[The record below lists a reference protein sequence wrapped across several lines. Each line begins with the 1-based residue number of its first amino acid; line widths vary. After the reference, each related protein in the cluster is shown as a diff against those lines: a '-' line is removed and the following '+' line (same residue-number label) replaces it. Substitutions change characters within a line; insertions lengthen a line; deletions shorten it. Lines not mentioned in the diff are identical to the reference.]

1 MDLEVF
7 RRKLEAAEY
16 FSSILASRIPKSIC
30 KIYLF
35 GSVAKK
41 TFSMWSDIDLLIVLD
56 KLSEE
61 NLDMVAEAAFEAA
74 MKTGEPIET
83 VTMSILEFHSKA
95 PTPFLHEVLNYGVK
109 LYDRG
114 EAPAINS
121 LLHLADEYYSYALDA
136 FKEGKYRLTA
146 DTGYNAAE
154 LIVKALIILKNQ
166 PLAPSHEGIIQQ
178 FGRLYVTTGIVDKDI
193 GRKLYRALDL
203 RNKARYDATYIVNE
217 EEASMTFKLVEKLKD
232 IAKTVIKY

>member
-1 MDLEVF
+1 MGFEAF

-41 TFSMWSDIDLLIVLD
+41 KFSVESDVDLLIVLD

-61 NLDMVAEAAFEAA
+61 DLDMVAEAAFEAS

-95 PTPFLHEVLNYGVK
+95 STPFLHEVLNYGVK
-109 LYDRG
+109 LYDGG

-136 FKEGKYRLTA
+136 FKDGKYRLTI

-166 PLAPSHEGIIQQ
+166 PLAPSHGGIIQQ
-178 FGRLYVTTGIVDKDI
+178 FGRLYVTTGIVDKEI
-193 GRKLYRALDL
+193 GKKLYRALDL
-203 RNKARYDATYIVNE
+203 RNKARYDATYIATE
-217 EEASMTFKLVEKLKD
+217 EEASIILKLVEKLKD
-232 IAKTVIKY
+232 IAKTVVK